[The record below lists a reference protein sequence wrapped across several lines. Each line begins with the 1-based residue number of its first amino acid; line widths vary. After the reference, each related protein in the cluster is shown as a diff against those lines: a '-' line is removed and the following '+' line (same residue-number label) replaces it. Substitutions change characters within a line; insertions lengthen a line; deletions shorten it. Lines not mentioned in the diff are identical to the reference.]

1 MKDRD
6 FFKGV
11 PFAHRGL
18 HDNKT
23 VPENSLAAFKNAVE
37 HGYGIEFD
45 VYLTDDGTLI
55 VHHDPSLK
63 RSCGVKLHPEK
74 IRTEDLGKYRLF
86 GTDERIPLFKQVLAL
101 VDGKI
106 KLIIEIKVTKKYVE
120 TCTAVL
126 EALKD
131 YKGDYCLE
139 SFDPRAV
146 LFMQEKRP
154 DLLVGQLYDPNP
166 IQRIYCHRLKT
177 HEKAAFLSASIKTL
191 KSSFYSKVQSADPSV
206 AIVTWTIRTQK
217 QLSLAKSKADNFIFE
232 CNAKDDSY
240 IPAPPAVSLK

>member
-1 MKDRD
+1 MKNRE
-6 FFKGV
+6 FFKGI

-18 HDNKT
+18 HDNKKL
-23 VPENSLAAFKNAVE
+23 PENSMAAFANAVS

-45 VYLTDDGTLI
+45 VYLTDEGTLI
-55 VHHDPSLK
+55 VHHDPSLE

-74 IRTEDLGKYRLF
+74 IKNADLDKYRLF
-86 GTDERIPLFKQVLAL
+86 GTDERIPLFRDVLKL
-101 VDGKI
+101 VDGKV
-106 KLIIEIKVTKKYVE
+106 KLIIEVKVTKKYVE

-146 LFMQEKRP
+146 LFMQNKRP

-166 IQRIYCHRLKT
+166 IQRLYCRRMKT
-177 HEKAAFLSASIKTL
+177 HEKAAFLAASVKTL
-191 KSSFYSKVQSADPSV
+191 NSKFYSKVQAKDPSV
-206 AIVTWTIRTQK
+206 AIVTWTIRTAD
-217 QLSLAKSKADNFIFE
+217 QLKLAKEKADNFIFE
-232 CNAKDDSY
+232 CNAKNDDY
-240 IPAPPAVSLK
+240 IPMPPIE

>member
-6 FFKGV
+6 FFKGI

-23 VPENSLAAFKNAVE
+23 IPENSMAAFANAVE

-45 VYLTDDGTLI
+45 VYLTDEGTLI

-63 RSCGVKLHPEK
+63 RTCGIKLHPEK
-74 IRTEDLGKYRLF
+74 IKNADLDKYRLF
-86 GTDERIPLFKQVLAL
+86 GTDEKIPLFKDLLAFI
-101 VDGKI
+101 DGRV
-106 KLIIEIKVTKKYVE
+106 KLIIEIKVTKKYEE
-120 TCTAVL
+120 TCSAVF

-146 LFMQEKRP
+146 LYMQEKRP
-154 DLLVGQLYDPNP
+154 DLLIGQLYDPNP

-177 HEKAAFLSASIKTL
+177 HEKAAFLAASIKTL
-191 KSSFYSKVQSADPSV
+191 NSGFYSKTQAADPSV
-206 AIVTWTIRTQK
+206 AIVTWTIRTKK
-217 QLSLAKSKADNFIFE
+217 QLALAKAKADNFIFE
-232 CNAKDDSY
+232 SDIKNETY
-240 IPAPPAVSLK
+240 IPMPPAK

>member
-1 MKDRD
+1 MKNRD

-23 VPENSLAAFKNAVE
+23 LPENSLAAFKNAID

-45 VYLTDDGTLI
+45 VYLTDEGTLI

-74 IRTEDLGKYRLF
+74 IKNADLDKYRLF
-86 GTDERIPLFKQVLAL
+86 GTDEKIPLFKDVLAL
-101 VDGKI
+101 VNGKV
-106 KLIIEIKVTKKYVE
+106 KLIIEIKVTKKYVQ

-131 YKGDYCLE
+131 YKGEYCLE

-146 LFMQEKRP
+146 LFMQDKRP

-166 IQRIYCHRLKT
+166 IQRLYCHKLKT
-177 HEKAAFLSASIKTL
+177 HVRAAFMAASIKTL
-191 KSSFYSKVQSADPSV
+191 KSSFYPRVQAADPST
-206 AIVTWTIRTQK
+206 AIVTWTVRTPK
-217 QLSLAKSKADNFIFE
+217 QLELAKQKADNFIFE
-232 CNAKDDSY
+232 CNAKNDGY
-240 IPAPPAVSLK
+240 IPAPPTK

>member
-1 MKDRD
+1 M
-6 FFKGV
+6 
-11 PFAHRGL
+11 
-18 HDNKT
+18 
-23 VPENSLAAFKNAVE
+23 
-37 HGYGIEFD
+37 
-45 VYLTDDGTLI
+45 
-55 VHHDPSLK
+55 
-63 RSCGVKLHPEK
+63 
-74 IRTEDLGKYRLF
+74 
-86 GTDERIPLFKQVLAL
+86 LAL

>member
-1 MKDRD
+1 MKNRD

-23 VPENSLAAFKNAVE
+23 VPENSMAAFKNAID

-45 VYLTDDGTLI
+45 VYLTDEGTLI

-74 IRTEDLGKYRLF
+74 IKNADLGNYRLF
-86 GTDERIPLFKQVLAL
+86 GTDEKIPLFKDVLAL
-101 VDGKI
+101 VGGKVR
-106 KLIIEIKVTKKYVE
+106 LIIEIKVTKKYKQ
-120 TCTAVL
+120 TCSAVI

-131 YKGDYCLE
+131 YEGDYCLE

-146 LFMQEKRP
+146 LYMQNLRP

-166 IQRIYCHRLKT
+166 IQRIFCHRLKS
-177 HEKAAFLSASIKTL
+177 HEKAAFLAASIKTL
-191 KSSFYSKVQSADPSV
+191 KSSFYTKVQSADPST
-206 AIVTWTIRTQK
+206 AIVTWTVRTEK
-217 QLSLAKSKADNFIFE
+217 QLALAKKIADNFIFE
-232 CNAKDDSY
+232 CNAKNDSY
-240 IPAPPAVSLK
+240 IPAPPAE

>member
-23 VPENSLAAFKNAVE
+23 VPENSLKAFANAVN

-45 VYLTDDGTLI
+45 VYLTDENTLI

-74 IRTEDLGKYRLF
+74 IKNADLDKYRLF
-86 GTDERIPLFKQVLAL
+86 GTDEKIPLFKDVLAL
-101 VDGKI
+101 VDGKV
-106 KLIIEIKVTKKYVE
+106 KLIIEIKVTKKYE
-120 TCTAVL
+120 QTCSAVMQ
-126 EALKD
+126 ALKD

-146 LFMQEKRP
+146 LYMQNARP

-166 IQRIYCHRLKT
+166 IQRMYCHRLKT

-191 KSSFYSKVQSADPSV
+191 KSGFYGKVQNADPDTAV
-206 AIVTWTIRTQK
+206 VTWTIKTAK
-217 QLSLAKSKADNFIFE
+217 QLELAKQRADNFIFE
-232 CNAKDDSY
+232 CNAKNDSY
-240 IPAPPAVSLK
+240 IPAPPAK